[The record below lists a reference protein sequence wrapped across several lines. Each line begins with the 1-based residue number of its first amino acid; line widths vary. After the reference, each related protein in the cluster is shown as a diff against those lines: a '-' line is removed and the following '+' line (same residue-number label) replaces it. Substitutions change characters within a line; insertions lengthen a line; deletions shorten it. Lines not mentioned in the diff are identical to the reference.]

1 MSNDW
6 IESQM
11 EAERRWLAP
20 GVRSHRWAKRP
31 PVNGGVL
38 KDRAWRSHHIF
49 VSVCMWDTACL
60 TYTHKHMSWSRRN
73 TGQIHMF
80 NHLVAAWK
88 KKRSQSLFSIAT
100 CETRTL
106 VCSTV
111 LVTSVHISTIHIQM
125 EKMKKSDLF
134 PSMLFHSQN
143 IQYNL
148 FLLWWTDQP
157 TS

>member
-49 VSVCMWDTACL
+49 VSVCMWDMLCL

-80 NHLVAAWK
+80 NHLVAPWK
-88 KKRSQSLFSIAT
+88 KKEAKASSALLHVKQDIGLQHCAGYLSPHLYNTHSDG
-100 CETRTL
+100 ED
-106 VCSTV
+106 
-111 LVTSVHISTIHIQM
+111 
-125 EKMKKSDLF
+125 EKKWSF
-134 PSMLFHSQN
+134 PFYAVPFTKYP
-143 IQYNL
+143 I
-148 FLLWWTDQP
+148 
-157 TS
+157 